1 MNRQAT
7 PTPAAP
13 WSDQRGPAPEWL
25 APALFLAP
33 ALALLA
39 VFLLYPLIESVRLS
53 LVEWNG
59 LGKGHVD
66 GGLDNWSAL
75 LRDALFWRAL
85 GNNLLLALMSVLVQL
100 PIALALALLLDKAGR
115 GSRTLKILYFLPL
128 LFSSVALGVIFK
140 NIFDPHFGPINTAL
154 NAIGAT

>member
-7 PTPAAP
+7 PTAAAP
-13 WSDQRGPAPEWL
+13 WTDRRRHAPEWL

-39 VFLLYPLIESVRLS
+39 VFLLYPLIDSLRLS

-59 LGKGHVD
+59 LGKGHFDV
-66 GGLDNWSAL
+66 GMDNWSAL

-85 GNNLLLALMSVLVQL
+85 GTNLLMALMSVLVQL
-100 PIALALALLLDKAGR
+100 PIALALALLLHKAAR
-115 GSRTLKILYFLPL
+115 GT
-128 LFSSVALGVIFK
+128 
-140 NIFDPHFGPINTAL
+140 NTMK
-154 NAIGAT
+154 TM